1 MRSTRIRT
9 GAVAAIA
16 AFSLTL
22 AACGSDDA
30 ADTATSSSEQM
41 TDEATSDAPSEA
53 MTEEMTEDM
62 TEAPSEAMTEDMTE
76 GMTEDMTEESTE
88 AMGGAMME
96 PVGPACDQIPADG
109 DGSSEGMADDP
120 VATAASNNPLLST
133 LVTAV
138 GEADLVDTLNNAEAL
153 TVFAPINSAFEAIP
167 ADTLDAVLADQ
178 ELLTSILTT
187 HVAEGQMDAAAL
199 GEAGT
204 VTSLA
209 GGELEFDAEAMTVT
223 SPDGTTANVVC
234 GNVATANATVHLI
247 DAVLMPAS

>member
-1 MRSTRIRT
+1 MRSTRFRT
-9 GAVAAIA
+9 GAIAAVA

-30 ADTATSSSEQM
+30 AQ
-41 TDEATSDAPSEA
+41 TDETTAASAPATSDGGMSEPA
-53 MTEEMTEDM
+53 MSDSQMSEPAMSESEM
-62 TEAPSEAMTEDMTE
+62 SE
-76 GMTEDMTEESTE
+76 
-88 AMGGAMME
+88 GAMME

-109 DGSSEGMADDP
+109 DGSSAGMADDP
-120 VATAASNNPLLST
+120 VATAASNNPLLTT

-138 GEADLVDTLNNAEAL
+138 GEAGLGDTLNNAEAL
-153 TVFAPINSAFEAIP
+153 TVFAPINAAFEAIP
-167 ADTLDAVLADQ
+167 ADTMDTVMGDQ

-187 HVAEGQMDAAAL
+187 HVVEGQMDAAAL

-204 VTSLA
+204 VTSM
-209 GGELEFDAEAMTVT
+209 GSGDLEFDAEAMTVT